1 MVNFIWGTKEKDV
14 LHGTDESD
22 VIQGFDR
29 DDLLY
34 GYLGND
40 RLFGGAG
47 KDTLFGG
54 AGADVL
60 DGGEDNDTASYINSA
75 SGVKVK
81 LSGTGSGGDAEGDT
95 LINIESLVGSR
106 HDDYLFGDTGDNVIS
121 GSRGNDRIYGGGG
134 NDRIYGG
141 IGNDELNGGEGV
153 DIFYGGIGD
162 DNFVFTD
169 GDGHDTIE
177 DFVAGAGSNDVIDLS
192 DHSGVNGFNNIVAA
206 QVGPDTF
213 IDLGNDS
220 ITLLG
225 VNAVDLHADDFILT
239 DV

>member
-60 DGGEDNDTASYINSA
+60 DGGAGNDTVSYRNSA
-75 SGVKVK
+75 SGVVVW
-81 LSGTGSGGDAEGDT
+81 LSGTGSGGDAEGHA
-95 LINIESLVGSR
+95 LWQRIAPKRRE
-106 HDDYLFGDTGDNVIS
+106 HEDYDPHTSSEVHQP
-121 GSRGNDRIYGGGG
+121 
-134 NDRIYGG
+134 
-141 IGNDELNGGEGV
+141 
-153 DIFYGGIGD
+153 IF
-162 DNFVFTD
+162 
-169 GDGHDTIE
+169 H
-177 DFVAGAGSNDVIDLS
+177 AK
-192 DHSGVNGFNNIVAA
+192 
-206 QVGPDTF
+206 
-213 IDLGNDS
+213 
-220 ITLLG
+220 TLL
-225 VNAVDLHADDFILT
+225 
-239 DV
+239 

>member
-81 LSGTGSGGDAEGDT
+81 LSGTGSGGDASANTIICPGRLQETHTD
-95 LINIESLVGSR
+95 SSVP
-106 HDDYLFGDTGDNVIS
+106 F
-121 GSRGNDRIYGGGG
+121 
-134 NDRIYGG
+134 
-141 IGNDELNGGEGV
+141 GEGRYRK
-153 DIFYGGIGD
+153 I
-162 DNFVFTD
+162 T
-169 GDGHDTIE
+169 E
-177 DFVAGAGSNDVIDLS
+177 GSV
-192 DHSGVNGFNNIVAA
+192 
-206 QVGPDTF
+206 
-213 IDLGNDS
+213 
-220 ITLLG
+220 
-225 VNAVDLHADDFILT
+225 
-239 DV
+239 